1 MYKIKKTTI
10 VLNLILILCGVSLIQ
25 LACTGDNPP
34 NAPFNSTVEIV
45 NPPGDINVGPE
56 GLTMQVVEALV
67 LDPDG
72 QPLNDVLVEWRI
84 FGAGV
89 NDFFFDTDGDGVPDV
104 GGLQLVNDEAC
115 YADAPSAPNINESG
129 LKCSQISIPLLLST
143 DAYRDAFVDTPFIT
157 LSNDHGIS
165 EVSILIAGSS
175 VFDPTTIE
183 VSLGNGSVASVDVT
197 LNQ

>member
-1 MYKIKKTTI
+1 MQKINNLTI
-10 VLNLILILCGVSLIQ
+10 AFTLLLVLCGIGMIQ
-25 LACTGDNPP
+25 SGCTGDNPP
-34 NAPFNSTVEIV
+34 NAPFGSTVEIV
-45 NPPGDINVGPE
+45 NPPGNINVGPE
-56 GLTMQVVEALV
+56 GLTQWVIEALV
-67 LDPDG
+67 TDPEG

-89 NDFFFDTDGDGVPDV
+89 NDYLFDTDGDGVPDV

-115 YADAPSAPNINESG
+115 YADDPSTPDKDESG
-129 LKCSQISIPLLLST
+129 LKCSQLNVMQLLANP
-143 DAYRDAFVDTPFIT
+143 AYRDAFVDTPFIT

-165 EVSILIAGSS
+165 EVSILIAGAS

-183 VSLGNGSVASVDVT
+183 VSLGNGSIASVDVT